1 MPTKV
6 TLTLDSKLLE
16 RAKARARQR
25 GVSVSDL
32 VQESLSTALADA
44 TQVPFQ
50 KEALP
55 PITRSLCGA
64 LKGAR
69 SDQSDYV
76 AYLEEKHR

>member
-6 TLTLDSKLLE
+6 TLRLDSELVA

-25 GVSVSDL
+25 GVSVSEL
-32 VQESLSTALADA
+32 VQEGLHQALGEEPEA
-44 TQVPFQ
+44 PFQ
-50 KEALP
+50 KESLP

-69 SDQSDYV
+69 ADKSDYI